1 MRSSSV
7 NFSLLGLAALIA
19 VPASGTAQTTQLP
32 GIRVEGA
39 TLEARPVA
47 RPAPAAP
54 GSGDAA
60 PSNETQPSDASGIPR
75 DMLGT
80 AVTVI
85 TGEELR
91 ARQIRQV
98 ADALRS
104 LPGVSVNRSGAFG
117 NITQVRIR
125 GAEANQTLVLIDG
138 VEANN
143 STDGEFD
150 FSNLSAED
158 IDRIEV
164 IRGPMSALYGS
175 NAVGGVIN
183 ITTRRGQ
190 GPTTLT
196 VRTEAGSLGT
206 SDVATRLAGGNRW
219 ANFSLAAHWR
229 NTNGFNISPFGD
241 EADGMRLRTFT
252 FRAGLLVTENVNLD
266 FHLRQV
272 DKRAERDGFGG
283 PPNTLSTTIDDPSTL
298 HDRLFL
304 GGVRLTW
311 DTFNKQLTHQFRVNH
326 NSTTISDR
334 DLEFGPPAF
343 ITSNDGERT
352 TYSYLV
358 TQRFETP
365 MLWAAKHSLSGLVE
379 RETEGFTPGG
389 SLGDEVTRT
398 RDRLSFAGEWRG
410 EFANQAAIT
419 AGVRHDDNSVF
430 DDFTTWRVSGTWN
443 IKPLGVRPHASIG
456 TAVKFPAMFEQFG
469 KFPGPFFIANP
480 NLQPEESKGWDAGI
494 EFSLGP
500 VTTLDVTY
508 FHTDLNNKI
517 GNSGLAAPNPTL
529 INLPGVSLRQGL
541 EFALHTRLSASL
553 TATFAYTFLDAEE
566 PNGAQE
572 IRRPRNAARADIN
585 YVFANG
591 RGNASLGVIYNGD
604 QTDIRFFN
612 DPIAGFPVPTSRGLL
627 DAYWLVNAAASY
639 KLQPGVELFARVENL
654 FDASYQEV
662 FGFEAAPI
670 TAFAGVKLT
679 FGGPDGVGGSWAK

>member
-1 MRSSSV
+1 MRSSSLKL
-7 NFSLLGLAALIA
+7 SLLGLAALIA
-19 VPASGTAQTTQLP
+19 DAASAAAQTIQLP
-32 GIRVEGA
+32 AIRVEGA

-47 RPAPAAP
+47 RPAPGP
-54 GSGDAA
+54 GEAT
-60 PSNETQPSDASGIPR
+60 PSNEAPTADAAGVPR

-85 TGEELR
+85 TGDELR

-158 IDRIEV
+158 IERIEV

-190 GPTTLT
+190 GPATLSI
-196 VRTEAGSLGT
+196 RTEAGSLGT
-206 SDVATRLAGGNRW
+206 SDVATRLAAGNRW
-219 ANFSLAAHWR
+219 ANFSLGAHWR
-229 NTNGFNISPFGD
+229 SSNGFNISPFGD
-241 EADGMRLRTFT
+241 EADGLKLRTFT
-252 FRAGLLVTENVNLD
+252 LRAGLLVTEDVNLD

-283 PPNTLSTTIDDPSTL
+283 APNTLATTIDDPSSL

-304 GGVRLTW
+304 GGMRLTW
-311 DTFNKQLTHQFRVNH
+311 DTFNKQLTHQLRVDH

-365 MLWAAKHSLSGLVE
+365 MLWAAKHSLSGLLE
-379 RETEGFTPGG
+379 RESEAFTPGG
-389 SLGDEVTRT
+389 SLGDEVRRT

-430 DDFTTWRVSGTWN
+430 ADFTTWRVSGTWT
-443 IKPLGVRPHASIG
+443 IKSLGVRPHASIG

-480 NLQPEESKGWDAGI
+480 NLQPEQSKGWDAGV

-508 FHTDLNNKI
+508 FHTDLANKI
-517 GNSGLAAPNPTL
+517 GNSGLAAPDPTL
-529 INLPGVSLRQGL
+529 INLPGISLRQGL
-541 EFALHTRLSASL
+541 ELALHTRLSASL

-566 PNGAQE
+566 PNGARE
-572 IRRPRNAARADIN
+572 IRRPRNAARADLN
-585 YVFANG
+585 YVFAAG

-639 KLQPGVELFARVENL
+639 KLEPGVELFARVENL